1 MNDIKTHPPISIF
14 VADQLELVSVGLRD
28 LFAETNIHVSGF
40 AQTGGEVLE
49 YLESNTPDIV
59 LMDVS
64 LPGMDGIDT
73 TRAVHKEYP
82 DQRIIAHSLLNEIE
96 YINSML
102 IEGASGYLLKGA
114 DLAEMEL
121 AITTVL
127 QGGQY
132 LSPAAAETVERGY
145 SYTDKRIDG
154 EYIGLTDREREVI
167 CCIAREKTNNEIAEE
182 LFLSVET
189 IRTYR
194 KSLMTKLNV
203 KSAAGLVKYAIDRR
217 WV

>member
-1 MNDIKTHPPISIF
+1 MSTKNTTSKTSIL
-14 VADQLELVSVGLRD
+14 VADQLELVSVGLKD
-28 LFAETNIHVSGF
+28 LFASSDFEVCGY
-40 AQTGGEVLE
+40 AQNGQEVLAW
-49 YLESNTPDIV
+49 LKDNHADIV
-59 LMDVS
+59 LIDVS

-73 TRAVHKEYP
+73 VRAVHQQYP
-82 DQRIIAHSLLNEIE
+82 EQILLAHSLLNEIE

-114 DLAEMEL
+114 DLAEFEKAISSIL
-121 AITTVL
+121 A
-127 QGGQY
+127 GEQY
-132 LSPAAAETVERGY
+132 LSEAAQAVVDAGY
-145 SYTDKRIDG
+145 TYTDKRMGG
-154 EYIGLTDREREVI
+154 EYVGLTDREREVI
-167 CCIAREKTNNEIAEE
+167 KRIALEKTNNEIADE

-203 KSAAGLVKYAIDRR
+203 KTAAGLVKYAIDRR

>member
-1 MNDIKTHPPISIF
+1 MNAPNQTISIL

-28 LFAETNIHVSGF
+28 LFADSHLKVCGF
-40 AQTGGEVLE
+40 AQTGDEVLS
-49 YLESNTPDIV
+49 YLETSTPDLI

-73 TRAVHKEYP
+73 TRAVHKLHP
-82 DQRIIAHSLLNEIE
+82 DQLILAHSLLNEIE

-102 IEGASGYLLKGA
+102 IEGASGYILKGA

-121 AITTVL
+121 AISTVKA
-127 QGGQY
+127 GEQY
-132 LSPAAAETVERGY
+132 LSPAAAETVEQGY